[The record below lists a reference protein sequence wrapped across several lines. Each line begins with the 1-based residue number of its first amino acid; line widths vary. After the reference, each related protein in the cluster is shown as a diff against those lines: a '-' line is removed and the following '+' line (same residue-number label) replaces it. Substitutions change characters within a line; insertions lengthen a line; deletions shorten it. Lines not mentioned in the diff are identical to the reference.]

1 MIDPV
6 SIGLAVAGARTAVK
20 GIREAI
26 KLGHDIKDCYGE
38 LVSFFTHQGEIEA
51 AAKQNEEDSK
61 KPGPKPKNATA
72 MAMEIV
78 MQRRQM
84 RDFERE
90 LRDMFTIKG
99 ELELYNELIAE
110 RNKIIQAREAEIRAA
125 KKAEELKLAQKKRKF
140 QLAMQEMEHA
150 ISIVFC
156 ILVMLVAIIGTIAV
170 TMSVTK

>member
-6 SIGLAVAGARTAVK
+6 SIGVAVAGARAAVK

-38 LVSFFTHQGEIEA
+38 LVSFFTAQGEIEA
-51 AAKQNEEDSK
+51 AAKQNEEESK
-61 KPGPKPKNATA
+61 KPGPKPRNATA

-84 RDFERE
+84 REFERE

-99 ELELYNELIAE
+99 ELDLYNELIAE
-110 RNKIIQAREAEIRAA
+110 RNKIVQAREAEIRAA
-125 KKAEELKLAQKKRKF
+125 KKAEELKGAQKKRRM
-140 QLAMQEMEHA
+140 QIARQEMEHA
-150 ISIVFC
+150 ITIVFA
-156 ILVMLVAIIGTIAV
+156 ILALLIAIVGTVAI
-170 TMSVTK
+170 TMSSVK